1 MGLVV
6 DRSGL
11 PILDQFSEE
20 DFVDCVFGIESLS
33 ADGDCWRFHM
43 SASYQGERVGAD
55 VHVLK
60 KINAGFDAE
69 MNQAEDGVHRNGV
82 VFLRSGPES
91 DRLISAIARRCGMD
105 GAGLI
110 FAASE
115 SFTIIALHQ
124 GEIDLEREIVKIK
137 LFGREA
143 DPEGDADYYEC
154 YFNVDLPNGLVY
166 WNEKDPGYREPLLRA
181 LMIWGERRSR

>member
-6 DRSGL
+6 DRNGL

-20 DFVDCVFGIESLS
+20 DFVDCVFRIEGLKSV
-33 ADGDCWRFHM
+33 GDYWSFHM
-43 SASYQGERVGAD
+43 SASFEGERLGAD
-55 VHVLK
+55 VRVLK
-60 KINAGFDAE
+60 KINAGFDAG

-82 VFLRSGPES
+82 VFQRSGPES

-105 GAGLI
+105 GAGLT

-115 SFTIIALHQ
+115 SFTIVALHQ

-143 DPEGDADYYEC
+143 EPEGDENYHEC
-154 YFNVDLPNGLVY
+154 YFNLDLPNGLVH

-181 LMIWGERRSR
+181 LGGML